1 MKLREYLD
9 NGTIDRNYFR
19 SKTQFYNAGT
29 DFLIYRVATLED
41 FGDDVKLLER
51 FFERGPYFFI
61 VPARY
66 DITLRVFIELV
77 PTEFLEINIW
87 TIFCSREILMTSR
100 IQKKLFQERL
110 EFFSFFSHYECEF
123 FF

>member
-51 FFERGPYFFI
+51 FFERGPYFFV

-77 PTEFLEINIW
+77 PTEVFRNQHLDDILFEGNFDDLQDSKEIIP
-87 TIFCSREILMTSR
+87 RET
-100 IQKKLFQERL
+100 
-110 EFFSFFSHYECEF
+110 
-123 FF
+123 